1 MKLPRRK
8 FLQLAAS
15 AAVLPAIPHV
25 ASAQAYPSRPVRI
38 LVAFAAGG
46 NFDIVARL
54 MGQWLSEQLN
64 QPVIVENRP
73 GAGSNLATEAA
84 IRAPADGYTLLLGG
98 AANAVNATLYER
110 LTFNFI
116 NDIAPIAGVVRFP
129 NVMTVSASFPAK
141 TVPEFIAYAK
151 ANPDK
156 INHGSSGNGTTQHLA
171 GELFKMM
178 TSVSFTHV
186 PYRGGSQAITDLLSG
201 QVQVLFE
208 ALPVSIQ
215 HIKSGSLRAL
225 AVTTATRSEV
235 LPDLPAMGEFV
246 AGYEASGWNG
256 VCAPR
261 NTPVEIIQKL
271 NGVINAGLADP
282 KLQARLTDLGATTLA
297 GSPADFGK
305 LIADETEKWGKVIRL
320 ANVKIE

>member
-1 MKLPRRK
+1 
-8 FLQLAAS
+8 
-15 AAVLPAIPHV
+15 
-25 ASAQAYPSRPVRI
+25 
-38 LVAFAAGG
+38 
-46 NFDIVARL
+46 
-54 MGQWLSEQLN
+54 
-64 QPVIVENRP
+64 
-73 GAGSNLATEAA
+73 
-84 IRAPADGYTLLLGG
+84 
-98 AANAVNATLYER
+98 
-110 LTFNFI
+110 
-116 NDIAPIAGVVRFP
+116 
-129 NVMTVSASFPAK
+129 
-141 TVPEFIAYAK
+141 
-151 ANPDK
+151 
-156 INHGSSGNGTTQHLA
+156 
-171 GELFKMM
+171 MM
-178 TSVSFTHV
+178 TGVSFTHV

-225 AVTTATRSEV
+225 AVTTAARSEV

-261 NTPVEIIQKL
+261 STPVEIIQKL

-282 KLQARLTDLGATTLA
+282 KLQARLAELGATTLA

-320 ANVKIE
+320 ANIKIE